1 MAGVILQPRYTYK
14 RKGVYVNIS
23 QFSDITGLSPHTL
36 RYYEN
41 IGLLAPIS
49 RNESGH
55 RSYSKKDH
63 EWVAFIIRLKDT
75 GMPLKQI
82 MHYAELRAEGT
93 ETSAERKLLLELH
106 SNMLEMK
113 IAQEVEHLEA
123 LKKKIKYY
131 NNLI

>member
-1 MAGVILQPRYTYK
+1 M
-14 RKGVYVNIS
+14 NIS

-49 RNESGH
+49 RNQSGH

-82 MHYAELRAEGT
+82 MHYAKLRAEGI
-93 ETSAERKLLLELH
+93 ETSAERKALLEQH
-106 SNMLEMK
+106 SNMLETK

-123 LKKKIKYY
+123 LKNKIKYY